1 MRCRRS
7 VRLDPSQ
14 IENRRGW
21 GEMRGLPGGL
31 GARSVEVILEN
42 QAASGAY
49 AASPTFPQYR
59 DYCWFRDGAFI
70 AEAMSRMGQTE
81 SAERFFDW
89 CAEIVRRAPGGPWNA
104 RYALDGSTDPVAW
117 WPHRQFDGLGLWV
130 WAMENHIR
138 RHRVASRWSDAAE
151 ATQLFLAEHWSE
163 PCHDWWEERS
173 GVHAATLG
181 CIWAALPRDDI
192 ASSAREARERERLDG
207 SHAFLVVLGLAGID
221 VLAQLER
228 TLGYHRHLDDEYYGG
243 GEWPVLAGLIGW
255 ARAVNSLD
263 ATPQRAWIESQAD
276 RDGALPEQTG
286 ELLRPSLYGT
296 WVERWGPPA
305 SPLLWS
311 HAMYLILDGLA
322 AE

>member
-21 GEMRGLPGGL
+21 GEMRGFPGGL

-163 PCHDWWEERS
+163 PCHDWWEERD
-173 GVHAATLG
+173 GIHAVTLG
-181 CIWAALPRDDI
+181 SIWAALDDEAI
-192 ASSAREARERERLDG
+192 ATAAREALRSERVDG
-207 SHAFLVVLGLAGID
+207 AHAFLVVLGLAGGD
-221 VLAQLER
+221 DLARVER
-228 TLGYHRHLDDEYYGG
+228 ELGYHRHADDVYYGG
-243 GEWPVLAGLIGW
+243 GEWPVLAGLTGW
-255 ARAVNSLD
+255 ARTTLGLD
-263 ATPQRAWIESQAD
+263 ARAQLAWIEAKAGE
-276 RDGALPEQTG
+276 DGSLPEQTG
-286 ELLRPSLYGT
+286 ELLHPEAYPR

-311 HAMYLILDGLA
+311 HAMHLILRNVLA
-322 AE
+322 